1 MTREVYVVVNPRR
14 PEAGQSAD
22 LMTAELA
29 KHGISVRRSGPLGEA
44 EIVLVFGGDGT
55 ILSAAELTR
64 ATEIP
69 IAGINYGHVGF
80 LAEEDPQSMSRVV
93 EQITHH
99 EWTLDRRMTLDVTV
113 HIGDRTETTW
123 TLNEAALEKATGRM
137 IDVALGVDGR
147 GVSTFSCDSVLM
159 ATPTGS
165 TAYAFSAGGPVIWP
179 DVEAMLLMPVA
190 AHALFTRPLVVGPDS
205 VLEVILHEG
214 AACLRCD
221 GRRELPTPPGAII
234 TVRRSPHPVYL
245 ARLNDTPFSGRLVKK
260 FDLPVKGWKNI
271 GGCDDR

>member
-1 MTREVYVVVNPRR
+1 MTREVYVVVNHRR
-14 PEAGQSAD
+14 PEAIRSANQ
-22 LMTAELA
+22 MTEELA
-29 KHGISVRRSGPLGEA
+29 RHGISARRSGSLCEA

-64 ATEIP
+64 ETEIP

-93 EQITHH
+93 EQIAEH

-113 HIGDRTETTW
+113 QCGGLTERTW
-123 TLNEAALEKATGRM
+123 TLNEAALEKDTGRM

-159 ATPTGS
+159 STPTGS

-205 VLEVILHEG
+205 VLEVVLHDGG
-214 AACLRCD
+214 ARLRCD

-234 TVRRSPHPVYL
+234 TVRRSDYPVYL

-260 FDLPVKGWKNI
+260 FNLPVKGWKSI
-271 GGCDDR
+271 GDPDD